1 MQIEHFMR
9 NADAAIKRL
18 SDQMEDFA
26 GRNRL
31 KYDLVTLGVYQGQIN
46 MLKDLGVMPN
56 RVAELQE
63 RIDEIGAE
71 IRKEAA

>member
-26 GRNRL
+26 GRSRL

-63 RIDEIGAE
+63 QIDEIGAE

>member
-18 SDQMEDFA
+18 ADQMEDFA

-31 KYDLVTLGVYQGQIN
+31 KYDYVAVASFQGSIDTLRSLGVI
-46 MLKDLGVMPN
+46 PN

-63 RIDEIGAE
+63 QIDEIGAE